1 MKIKDL
7 EVQIGVQVQQDHH
20 HLQQIEVQD
29 ILQTLKN
36 IIDSKVSYQHLS
48 YSVRIYKHD
57 TYDISLNK

>member
-36 IIDSKVSYQHLS
+36 IIDNKVSCEH
-48 YSVRIYKHD
+48 H
-57 TYDISLNK
+57 

>member
-7 EVQIGVQVQQDHH
+7 EVQIEVQVQQDQH

-36 IIDSKVSYQHLS
+36 INYNKVSCGHHS
-48 YSVRIYKHD
+48 YFVKIYKHD